1 MLHDIKKEILKEY
14 STYMKYWQFSIILF
28 IIMVITALNK
38 CSFLLK
44 SIFFIL
50 KEIFVFSFFFLMI
63 LLSSLNNTKKILS
76 SSTCVSTNVK
86 IYNIITILIVAGFA
100 ITVFLLSVSSSE
112 NSSIL
117 GFNIG
122 LDTRVFIS
130 AAGTVALLATFMYGH
145 ICTQLPKLYQ
155 SLEKTASKNNYVLSP
170 SQNTT
175 IIGWGI
181 LLLVVLAWLGV
192 SDIFMESPDISRYTI
207 KFLVCFGLIFIYFYY
222 LISYNLSY
230 LQKNYYECV
239 NQELKKD

>member
-14 STYMKYWQFSIILF
+14 STYMKYWQFSILLF

-38 CSFLLK
+38 CSSLLK

-50 KEIFVFSFFFLMI
+50 KEIFVFSFFLLML
-63 LLSSLNNTKKILS
+63 LLSSLNTTKKILS
-76 SSTCVSTNVK
+76 SSTCVSTNIK
-86 IYNIITILIVAGFA
+86 MYNLITILIIAGFA
-100 ITVFLLSVSSSE
+100 LAVFLLSVSNSE
-112 NSSIL
+112 NSSVL

-122 LDTRVFIS
+122 LDTRMFI
-130 AAGTVALLATFMYGH
+130 ATAGTVALLSTFIFGH

-155 SLEKTASKNNYVLSP
+155 SLEKTAAKNNYVSGP

-181 LLLVVLAWLGV
+181 LLLVVSAWFGI
-192 SDIFMESPDISRYTI
+192 SDILMESTDIVRYSF
-207 KFLVCFGLIFIYFYY
+207 KFIVCFGLIFIYFYY

-230 LQKNYYECV
+230 LQKNYYDCV
-239 NQELKKD
+239 NQD